1 MGLLDFLT
9 AAPES
14 SNVKL
19 PSLEKTSL
27 RESFFHLLKDFSTF
41 PAARNFFLVKLHS
54 LPAALTDENQK
65 KLGITKKLSERVD
78 NWSYDKLDEI
88 NRIVPI
94 IKEKMKQN
102 GII

>member
-1 MGLLDFLT
+1 MIS
-9 AAPES
+9 E
-14 SNVKL
+14 
-19 PSLEKTSL
+19 
-27 RESFFHLLKDFSTF
+27 
-41 PAARNFFLVKLHS
+41 
-54 LPAALTDENQK
+54 AALTGKPIYVAMMKAKRFSRRFINFYSHFET
-65 KLGITKKLSERVD
+65 LGITKKLSERVD